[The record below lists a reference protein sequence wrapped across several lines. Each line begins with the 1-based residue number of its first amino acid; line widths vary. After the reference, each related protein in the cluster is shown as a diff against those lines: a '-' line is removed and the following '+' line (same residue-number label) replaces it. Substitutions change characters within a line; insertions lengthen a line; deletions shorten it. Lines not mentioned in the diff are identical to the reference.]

1 MSNSNTAGAGSD
13 EIVGV
18 GIVFGEGE
26 GHVVGQLVPGSGAA
40 ACGQIQ
46 VNYSLPAHLWLLNFV
61 PCAPRVRGHGFAI
74 PHIQALEASPCTE
87 SRNGAHTEAITLNHN
102 IGRRW
107 GTGWWR

>member
-46 VNYSLPAHLWLLNFV
+46 VSYSLPAHLWLLNIV
-61 PCAPRVRGHGFAI
+61 PCAPRVRGYGFAI
-74 PHIQALEASPCTE
+74 PHIQRIHPPYPGLGGFPVH
-87 SRNGAHTEAITLNHN
+87 RVQK
-102 IGRRW
+102 R
-107 GTGWWR
+107 GTH